1 MSLVRL
7 SFELGMAVSDY
18 NCGITNDHSTI
29 IRTTF
34 MYLNKV
40 KESPLTEEEL
50 VECYSII
57 GQMWASVIERPE
69 EVNANPLESTKPL
82 EPAKVEA
89 KPTKVEAKVEA
100 KPTKVEAK
108 VEAKPT
114 KVEAKV
120 EAKPTKVE
128 AKVEAK
134 PTKVEA
140 NSAEL
145 DNVKASL
152 STIVSS
158 LTKKPE
164 PVKPT

>member
-18 NCGITNDHSTI
+18 NCGITNDHLTI
-29 IRTTF
+29 IKTTF

-40 KESPLTEEEL
+40 KESSLTEEEL

-69 EVNANPLESTKPL
+69 ELKANPLESTEETKPL
-82 EPAKVEA
+82 EPAKAIKPLEPAKVTKPVEPA
-89 KPTKVEAKVEA
+89 KPTKPLEPVKVTKPVEPA
-100 KPTKVEAK
+100 KPTKPLEPVKTVEVEAI
-108 VEAKPT
+108 
-114 KVEAKV
+114 
-120 EAKPTKVE
+120 
-128 AKVEAK
+128 
-134 PTKVEA
+134 
-140 NSAEL
+140 
-145 DNVKASL
+145 KASL

-164 PVKPT
+164 SAKVT